1 MSDTDFGRDV
11 ILSLP
16 PMETKDMAALKGQ
29 LTKLSAFNDDFMNEL
44 NDKTCSLRIDSNE
57 NATTPLMTAIQGTVE
72 EYQGRFAAKD
82 LTPRLTMQATPN
94 AEKEGQ
100 ITAKTYVEKL
110 ETPNCRAGGWSTTW
124 NITPKTETQVEMG
137 GTTHVHLHYYEGGSN
152 IQLRATRQYPER
164 PVGTEKEAV
173 NAIVAKLEARNMSYD
188 EKIAQATAKEIAAR
202 EKDFYEQM
210 KGACEDAEESL
221 KKMRRILPITKTRFQ
236 WNSAA
241 QKQVRLLN
249 DRKVS

>member
-1 MSDTDFGRDV
+1 MPDTDFGRDV
-11 ILSLP
+11 MLSLP
-16 PMETKDMAALKGQ
+16 PMETKGMAALKSH
-29 LTKLSAFNDDFMNEL
+29 LTKLNAFDDNFMNDL
-44 NDKTCSLRIDSNE
+44 NAKTCSLTIDSND
-57 NATTPLMTAIQGTVE
+57 NATTPLMAAIQEQVE
-72 EYQGRFAAKD
+72 AYQSRYAAKD
-82 LTPRLTMQATPN
+82 LTARLTVQATPY
-94 AEKEGQ
+94 ADGEQ
-100 ITAKTYVEKL
+100 QMTAKTYVEKL
-110 ETPNCRAGGWSTTW
+110 ESPNCRAGGWSTTW
-124 NITPKTETQVEMG
+124 NISPITETKVEMG

-164 PVGTEKEAV
+164 PVGTEEEAV

-188 EKIAQATAKEIAAR
+188 EKIAKATAKEIAAR
-202 EKDFYEQM
+202 EKEFYEQM

-236 WNSAA
+236 WNGAA